1 MKKLSKVKSE
11 AEKIKFKKLRR
22 EADLNNNRMITHWSL
37 LIAVGLMAFASPTLA
52 RQDTYLARSE
62 IAGEELYNELADE
75 VQKLHKEE
83 LKLLQIMGNMAAK
96 QQQEEELL
104 QQELSKQQQ
113 NGDFSTGSLLED
125 LPAENPV
132 RALNRL
138 SRLHEPSKPINT
150 QKPREE
156 KKSNHYMSLC
166 HFKLCNMGRK
176 RNTRYLSFWN

>member
-1 MKKLSKVKSE
+1 
-11 AEKIKFKKLRR
+11 
-22 EADLNNNRMITHWSL
+22 MITHWSL
-37 LIAVGLMAFASPTLA
+37 LIAVGLMALASPALA
-52 RQDTYLARSE
+52 RQDPYLPRTD
-62 IAGEELYNELADE
+62 IPGEELYNELADE

-104 QQELSKQQQ
+104 QQELAKQQQ
-113 NGDFSTGSLLED
+113 QQQQSGDDSLGSLLDE

-132 RALNRL
+132 KALNRL
-138 SRLHEPSKPINT
+138 SRLQEHPKPISA

>member
-1 MKKLSKVKSE
+1 
-11 AEKIKFKKLRR
+11 
-22 EADLNNNRMITHWSL
+22 MITHWSCL
-37 LIAVGLMAFASPTLA
+37 LIAVGLMAFASPALA
-52 RQDTYLARSE
+52 RQEAYFPKAD
-62 IAGEELYNELADE
+62 IPGEELYNELADE

-96 QQQEEELL
+96 QQQEEELI
-104 QQELSKQQQ
+104 QQELAQRQLQQQQ
-113 NGDFSTGSLLED
+113 NGDDTTGSLLDD

-132 RALNRL
+132 KALNRL
-138 SRLHEPSKPINT
+138 ARLQEHPKPLSY

>member
-1 MKKLSKVKSE
+1 
-11 AEKIKFKKLRR
+11 
-22 EADLNNNRMITHWSL
+22 MITHWSCL
-37 LIAVGLMAFASPTLA
+37 LIAVGLMAFAGPALA
-52 RQDTYLARSE
+52 RQDTYLPRAD
-62 IAGEELYNELADE
+62 IPGEELFNELADD
-75 VQKLHKEE
+75 VQKLHKEQ
-83 LKLLQIMGNMAAK
+83 LKLLQIVGNMAAK

-104 QQELSKQQQ
+104 QQEIQKQQQQ
-113 NGDFSTGSLLED
+113 NGDDSIGSLLDD

-132 RALNRL
+132 KTLNRL
-138 SRLHEPSKPINT
+138 TRLQEHPKPISS

>member
-1 MKKLSKVKSE
+1 MKLQIQALKL
-11 AEKIKFKKLRR
+11 LR
-22 EADLNNNRMITHWSL
+22 EADSNSNRMITHWSL
-37 LIAVGLMAFASPTLA
+37 LIAVGLMALASPALA
-52 RQDTYLARSE
+52 RQDPYLP
-62 IAGEELYNELADE
+62 GEELYNELADE

-113 NGDFSTGSLLED
+113 QQQQSGDDSLGSLLDE

-132 RALNRL
+132 KALNRL
-138 SRLHEPSKPINT
+138 SRLQEHPKPISSA

>member
-1 MKKLSKVKSE
+1 
-11 AEKIKFKKLRR
+11 
-22 EADLNNNRMITHWSL
+22 MITHWSL
-37 LIAVGLMAFASPTLA
+37 LIAVGLMAFASPALA
-52 RQDTYLARSE
+52 RQDTYLSRAD
-62 IAGEELYNELADE
+62 IGGGGGEELYNELADE

-104 QQELSKQQQ
+104 QQELTKQQQ
-113 NGDFSTGSLLED
+113 NGDYSTGSVLD
-125 LPAENPV
+125 DYNAENPV

-138 SRLHEPSKPINT
+138 TRLQEHPKPISG

-176 RNTRYLSFWN
+176 RNTRYLSFWK